1 MSKIEEGQ
9 NDKQYEEDDNEVSYE
24 ENMNDEQYEEV
35 HTILKLCTYDENNR
49 DKDEDEKA
57 GL

>member
-24 ENMNDEQYEEV
+24 ENKNEEQYEEV
-35 HTILKLCTYDENNR
+35 HTILKLCTY
-49 DKDEDEKA
+49 
-57 GL
+57 